1 MNGDQKRVIIQIA
14 LFIATCITTT
24 LAGTQMTYGI
34 SIYNPEFTWQH
45 FVSGLDFSVPFL
57 FILTVHEFGHYFMAR
72 YHKIK
77 VTLPYYIPVPPL
89 QFLLLNLGTLGAVI
103 RLRERVYSKKQNFD
117 IGISGPLAG
126 FIAALAILYYGFANL
141 PEPEYIFQFHPEY
154 QQYGLNYADHV
165 YKEFKQ
171 STLYVEIG
179 KNLLFLFFENFVADP
194 ARVPHPSEIMH
205 YPVIFAGFLSLVFTF
220 LNLLPIGQLD
230 GGHVSYGLFGFKT
243 HRIIATIIF
252 IALLIYA
259 GIGVVSPND
268 DSSELMVE
276 IPLALLYLYI
286 ALSGLGLTE
295 RNRIM
300 YMMLIFTCVF
310 LISGAFPT
318 FEGYQP
324 WLLFGLIIGRLIG
337 IQHPPSEIEEPLD
350 TKRILLGWIAL
361 IIFVICFAPAPLIAE
376 LIIVEPPAAPQ

>member
-1 MNGDQKRVIIQIA
+1 MTDDQKRVIIQLA
-14 LFIATCITTT
+14 LFVATCITTT
-24 LAGTQMTYGI
+24 LAGTQMAYGI
-34 SIYNPEFTWQH
+34 SIYSPEFTWQD
-45 FVSGLDFSVPFL
+45 FVKGLEFSVPFL

-77 VTLPYYIPVPPL
+77 ATLPYYIPVPPL

-126 FIAALAILYYGFANL
+126 FIAALGILYYGFATL

-154 QQYGLNYADHV
+154 QQYGLDYADHV
-165 YKEFKQ
+165 YKDFKEN
-171 STLYVEIG
+171 TLYVEVG

-194 ARVPHPSEIMH
+194 ARVPHPSEVMH

-243 HRIIATIIF
+243 HRIIATIMF

-268 DSSELMVE
+268 DSDELMIK

-286 ALSGLGLTE
+286 TLSGLGLSE
-295 RNRIM
+295 RNRYM
-300 YMMLIFTCVF
+300 YMALIFACVF
-310 LISGAFPT
+310 LLSGAFPT
-318 FEGYQP
+318 LEGYQP
-324 WLLFGLIIGRLIG
+324 WLLFGLIVGRLIG

-350 TKRILLGWIAL
+350 TKRIILGWIAL

-376 LIIVEPPAAPQ
+376 LIIVDTGAAQ

>member
-34 SIYNPEFTWQH
+34 SIYSPEFTWQH

-126 FIAALAILYYGFANL
+126 FVAALAILYYGFANL

-194 ARVPHPSEIMH
+194 SRVPHPSEIMH

-268 DSSELMVE
+268 DSSELIVE

-376 LIIVEPPAAPQ
+376 LIIVEPPVAP